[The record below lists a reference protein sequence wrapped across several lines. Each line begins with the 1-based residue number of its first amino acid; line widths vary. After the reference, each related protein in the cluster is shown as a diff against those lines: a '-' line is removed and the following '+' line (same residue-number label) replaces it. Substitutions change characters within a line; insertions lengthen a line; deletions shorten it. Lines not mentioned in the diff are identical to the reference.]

1 MFVLTNLYQHL
12 STVVYKEVSIPDNIV
27 QNATITGLFLGGPGH
42 TTGGRDE
49 TNLAHQMLHG
59 GGSAFNSPNRWFDKT
74 IQLIIS
80 GDGAVGLCYE
90 HSNAEGVAV
99 IQLVEKLWK
108 HADSFGDNSEVPSD
122 SSHLPPPE
130 RLEWMLEA
138 ADLSRIDDATAILDN
153 LVKDLDFQV
162 FRFTG
167 YGKDFIKSCKISPDV
182 YIQLA
187 LQLAYYRLYGKLTA
201 TYESASTRRFKLG
214 RVDCIR
220 SATPEA
226 LKWAT
231 AMLQPKDD
239 DNLGSKKVRANVRI
253 AFSACIYLYF
263 LSSTLQ

>member
-1 MFVLTNLYQHL
+1 
-12 STVVYKEVSIPDNIV
+12 
-27 QNATITGLFLGGPGH
+27 
-42 TTGGRDE
+42 
-49 TNLAHQMLHG
+49 MLHG
-59 GGSAFNSPNRWFDKT
+59 GGSTHNSSNRWFDKT

-80 GDGAVGLCYE
+80 GDGACGLCYE

-108 HADSFGDNSEVPSD
+108 HADSFDEQSEIPAD

-138 ADLSRIDDATAILDN
+138 TDLKRIDEAAMVLDN

-162 FRFTG
+162 FRFNG
-167 YGKDFIKSCKISPDV
+167 YGKDFIKSCKVSPDV

-187 LQLAYYRLYGKLTA
+187 LQLAYYRLNGKLTA
-201 TYESASTRRFKLG
+201 TYESASTRRFRLG

-226 LKWAT
+226 LKWVT
-231 AMLQPKDD
+231 AMLHPKEDD
-239 DNLGSKKVRANVRI
+239 DMGNKKVRVNIHFKISMEVKLRSFHNVNSYLFLCHFKLPTTVSRI
-253 AFSACIYLYF
+253 TSYYKFICIVF
-263 LSSTLQ
+263 LLN